1 MKVAFSGGLV
11 WEEHIKVG
19 GARRRGGEE
28 TQSLFSWQ
36 IHERMRCGPSGLQ
49 NPAAVTQCGG

>member
-19 GARRRGGEE
+19 GAGRRGGEE
-28 TQSLFSWQ
+28 TQSLY
-36 IHERMRCGPSGLQ
+36 L
-49 NPAAVTQCGG
+49 ADT